1 MASLIFSDLAWLA
14 HRGARLSALKT
25 IYGGFGM
32 DKRWVTIFLALNLSA
47 CGSETVRQSAFD
59 IEQRRQIQQENAAK
73 EARVRQEQDQLER
86 TREQQRKREEA
97 TKRAA
102 QSEVPVIRPLEANRL
117 KEQLLANPEDTQE
130 HPGALLAE
138 RTIYYEY
145 DAYNVK
151 EEYRGVIET
160 HAKFLQAHRDLKLRV
175 EGNCDERGSR
185 EYNLA
190 LGQRRAD
197 SVKRALTLLGVPA
210 SQIETVSFGSEKP
223 KATNHDEQAYADNR
237 RSDLMYSGP
246 KSASQ

>member
-1 MASLIFSDLAWLA
+1 MSKRNTEA
-14 HRGARLSALKT
+14 LS
-25 IYGGFGM
+25 
-32 DKRWVTIFLALNLSA
+32 KRTLSFYRHT
-47 CGSETVRQSAFD
+47 ET
-59 IEQRRQIQQENAAK
+59 
-73 EARVRQEQDQLER
+73 
-86 TREQQRKREEA
+86 
-97 TKRAA
+97 
-102 QSEVPVIRPLEANRL
+102 
-117 KEQLLANPEDTQE
+117 
-130 HPGALLAE
+130 
-138 RTIYYEY
+138 
-145 DAYNVK
+145 
-151 EEYRGVIET
+151 
-160 HAKFLQAHRDLKLRV
+160 V